1 MTTKPKEPEPKSEE
15 FKRFEEMTRQIVS
28 VPKREIDRRQAECER
43 ERVQKRKRPA
53 KR

>member
-1 MTTKPKEPEPKSEE
+1 MSRAKEPEPKSEE

-28 VPKREIDRRQAECER
+28 VPKSEIDRRQAEYER
-43 ERVQKRKRPA
+43 EREQKKKMPA